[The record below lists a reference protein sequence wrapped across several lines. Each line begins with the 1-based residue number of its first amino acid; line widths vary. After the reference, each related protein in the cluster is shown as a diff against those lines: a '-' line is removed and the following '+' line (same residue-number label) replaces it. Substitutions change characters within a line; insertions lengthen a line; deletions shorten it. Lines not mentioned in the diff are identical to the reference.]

1 MYFIILFI
9 CAPLLRLAADI
20 INAEREEFEKI
31 RIQEYKRMR
40 LEGSRGRA
48 VSAWSHQEISAP
60 ARAAGVRRKAR
71 CIQREARAA
80 EGR

>member
-1 MYFIILFI
+1 M
-9 CAPLLRLAADI
+9 RLAADI
-20 INAEREEFEKI
+20 KNAEREEFEKI

-40 LEGSRGRA
+40 LERSRGRA
-48 VSAWSHQEISAP
+48 VPAWSHQEISAP
-60 ARAAGVRRKAR
+60 VRAAGVRRKVR